1 MDGPLGTVQRP
12 RREVDHE
19 ITDAVTRARTGGR
32 APAERGVQSCHELA
46 RGEWSRETVIC
57 AGVEGADQL
66 VLVRNGRDE
75 DERHRAPLA
84 QASAQVDSI
93 AARRL
98 RSDDRRVRRAQP
110 GAVVGVGR
118 RRGRLD
124 GEAGVAEDRGQR
136 APHLRMVVAD
146 EDP

>member
-1 MDGPLGTVQRP
+1 MSGIALHS
-12 RREVDHE
+12 RR
-19 ITDAVTRARTGGR
+19 R
-32 APAERGVQSCHELA
+32 
-46 RGEWSRETVIC
+46 
-57 AGVEGADQL
+57 
-66 VLVRNGRDE
+66 
-75 DERHRAPLA
+75 RHR
-84 QASAQVDSI
+84 SISI
-93 AARRL
+93 AARGL

-136 APHLRMVVAD
+136 APHLRIVVAD